1 MDTEYDKCQLCKKIV
16 LVEFNEDGY
25 TIANCDTCDKMC
37 CRECLDTPIPSN
49 CKGCLMS
56 LTVEQVVFESVLQ
69 QIRDVRPQ
77 IEEYRNLFYKDGD
90 GFEKC
95 PLRFH
100 FNE

>member
-1 MDTEYDKCQLCKKIV
+1 
-16 LVEFNEDGY
+16 
-25 TIANCDTCDKMC
+25 
-37 CRECLDTPIPSN
+37 
-49 CKGCLMS
+49 MS
-56 LTVEQVVFESVLQ
+56 LTVEQVQIQEEVEYQYTENDIEDIKQKIISYEQSIDELKMELGIAKTQVLQ